1 MLVLEST
8 LLLLLLPDFFAGGG
22 TDRRLLPLG
31 GGGNALSKSDFFLE
45 MERRAFDWLGGSLDV
60 ARPRP

>member
-8 LLLLLLPDFFAGGG
+8 LLLLLLPDIFAGGG
-22 TDRRLLPLG
+22 TDRHLLPLG

-45 MERRAFDWLGGSLDV
+45 QMERRAFDIGWEGPSM
-60 ARPRP
+60 